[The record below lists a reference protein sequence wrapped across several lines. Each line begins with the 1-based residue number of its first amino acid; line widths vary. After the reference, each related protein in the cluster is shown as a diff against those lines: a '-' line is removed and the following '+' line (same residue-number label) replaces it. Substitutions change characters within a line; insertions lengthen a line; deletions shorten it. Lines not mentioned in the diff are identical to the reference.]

1 MTDYT
6 QQYLKYKFKYLSAQ
20 SNLKGGSIEL
30 GGITGLSIAALI
42 AGIIYYIYTKK
53 FTNAKTCLNELEK
66 KDSENIDNHKTRIK
80 LVIKEVSNNDIS
92 NIKSNQVSD
101 EGARMMTDKERK
113 EFETMHEVYESL
125 LNIKNNKPDKK
136 KTPE

>member
-1 MTDYT
+1 
-6 QQYLKYKFKYLSAQ
+6 Q

-53 FTNAKTCLNELEK
+53 FTNAKKCLNELEK